1 MEFLNPNFLYLLIVL
16 IVLIAMKIVFFSKRN
31 ASLQVSNVES
41 LKIFFNRGATF
52 KIFLLNSLFV
62 IALTFLIVSLARPR
76 ISSSD
81 KLVKVDV
88 VDIILVLDTS
98 SSMLAEDFK
107 PNRLE
112 AVKKAAQD
120 FIENRNGDRIGLL
133 VFGKETFIQCPLTI
147 DYSVLSNLLTEV
159 TVIDRKYDGTAI
171 GIAIANGIN
180 RLRANDS
187 KSKVIILL
195 SDGSNNSGAIDPIS
209 AARMAKEYNI
219 KIYTIGAGTRQAVT
233 YIPDRGYI
241 KNEIDED
248 TLKKIAA
255 ETGGKYFRA
264 IDKESLSNVYEEINE
279 LEKSEITVSYFT
291 QYKEIYLYFLGA
303 GFIILILYEV
313 LNIIYFRRII
323 WFLKTYHLP
332 LFPFS

>member
-1 MEFLNPNFLYLLIVL
+1 MEFLNPNFLYLLVAL
-16 IVLIAMKIVFFSKRN
+16 IILIATRIVFFSKRN
-31 ASLQVSNVES
+31 ASLQISNIKS

-52 KIFLLNSLFV
+52 KVFLLNSLFI
-62 IALTFLIVSLARPR
+62 IALTFLIVALARPR

-81 KLVKVDV
+81 KLIKVDV
-88 VDIILVLDTS
+88 IDIILVLDTS

-120 FIENRNGDRIGLL
+120 FIENRSQDRIGLL

-147 DYSVLSNLLTEV
+147 DYSVLSNLLNEV

-180 RLRANDS
+180 RLRTSDS

-209 AARMAKEYNI
+209 AAKMAKEYDI
-219 KIYTIGAGTRQAVT
+219 KIYTIGAGTKQAVT

-241 KNEIDED
+241 RNEIDED
-248 TLKKIAA
+248 TLKKIAQ

-264 IDKESLSNVYEEINE
+264 IDKKSLSDIYDEINK
-279 LEKSEITVSYFT
+279 LEKSEITVNYFS
-291 QYKEIYLYFLGA
+291 QYKEIYLYFLSA
-303 GFIILILYEV
+303 GFLILIVYEM
-313 LNIIYFRRII
+313 LSIIYFRKII
-323 WFLKTYHLP
+323 
-332 LFPFS
+332 